1 MVKHQQPQK
10 EREKSRARRER
21 TAEVPAG
28 FTKGKKKQIRLK
40 MNVSTS
46 TAGVRRR
53 TARGNLDEEE
63 NAATLNLGPEFDIHQ
78 IGHDG
83 EVSDLIALNLSE
95 ARILIRSALK
105 MRKKV
110 MTPNGEFKDTADVD
124 MDDLDDDD
132 GNDEDN
138 NEIAK
143 AAIAVGANE
152 VLKKTLDYLSA
163 FSRFRDTETV
173 AAVEALLKAPENSD
187 LHPFEVAQLGS
198 LACDDVDEAKTLI
211 PSLAN
216 KKSDD
221 ELKTILNQ
229 LSRLETPY

>member
-1 MVKHQQPQK
+1 VNNRGEDETTEQQ
-10 EREKSRARRER
+10 
-21 TAEVPAG
+21 
-28 FTKGKKKQIRLK
+28 

-53 TARGNLDEEE
+53 TAKAHQGEEE
-63 NAATLNLGPEFDIHQ
+63 NAATLNLGAEFDVHQ

-83 EVSDLIALNLSE
+83 EVSDLITLNLSE

-110 MTPNGEFKDTADVD
+110 MTPNGEFKDVSEVD
-124 MDDLDDDD
+124 MADLDDDNGD
-132 GNDEDN
+132 DDDN

-152 VLKKTLDYLSA
+152 VLKKTLDYLSV

-187 LHPFEVAQLGS
+187 LHPFEIAQLGS
-198 LACDDVDEAKTLI
+198 LSCDDVDEAKTLI
-211 PSLAN
+211 PSLSN
-216 KKSDD
+216 KKSDE
-221 ELKTILNQ
+221 ELQNILNQ